1 MPDTLPV
8 HLNQRDLHSLEVPD
22 AFETDDSF
30 VLAVRNHGEASRVH
44 VHLDDGLS
52 EIAAVETTN
61 HYVRANETAEIPVA
75 VHGAGPVRGKIKIV
89 SGYGAVT
96 RWVDVRVTE
105 SDDDTGVE
113 VDEELGKPQPER
125 YESGPREQSPLA
137 DRPTLPLLVFAAVAL
152 ALALG
157 AAVLVDNLLVT
168 VGAVAVVV
176 AVFVAGLTLFR

>member
-1 MPDTLPV
+1 VPDTLPV

-22 AFETDDSF
+22 VFETDDSF

-75 VHGAGPVRGKIKIV
+75 VHGTGPVRGKIKIV

-96 RWVDVRVTE
+96 RWVDVHVTE
-105 SDDDTGVE
+105 SDDTGVE
-113 VDEELGKPQPER
+113 VDEELGKPQPTR
-125 YESGPREQSPLA
+125 DESGPEVRSTLA
-137 DRPTLPLLVFAAVAL
+137 DRPTLPVIAFAAVAL
-152 ALALG
+152 AVAVG
-157 AAVLVDNLLVT
+157 AAALVDNLAVT
-168 VGAVAVVV
+168 AGAVAVVA
-176 AVFVAGLTLFR
+176 AVFVAGAMLFR

>member
-22 AFETDDSF
+22 AFETNDSF

-52 EIAAVETTN
+52 EIAAVKATN

-75 VHGAGPVRGKIKIV
+75 VHGAGPVRGKIKVV

-96 RWVDVRVTE
+96 RWINVHITK

-113 VDEELGKPQPER
+113 VGEDLGKPQPER
-125 YESGPREQSPLA
+125 HESGPAERPTLA
-137 DRPTLPLLVFAAVAL
+137 DRPALPVLAFAAVAL
-152 ALALG
+152 AVALG
-157 AAVLVDNLLVT
+157 AAVLVENLLVT

-176 AVFVAGLTLFR
+176 AVFVAGTMLFQ

>member
-1 MPDTLPV
+1 VPDTLPV

-75 VHGAGPVRGKIKIV
+75 VRGAGPVRGKIKIV

-96 RWVDVRVTE
+96 RWVDVHVTE
-105 SDDDTGVE
+105 PDDDTGVE

-125 YESGPREQSPLA
+125 DESGPEARSILA
-137 DRPTLPLLVFAAVAL
+137 DRPTLPVLAFAAVAL
-152 ALALG
+152 AVALG
-157 AAVLVDNLLVT
+157 AAVLVDNLAVT
-168 VGAVAVVV
+168 AGAVAVVA
-176 AVFVAGLTLFR
+176 AVLVAGAMLFQ